1 MIDES
6 KVKDESLELS
16 ELEGDQSI
24 FNFQTLYAML
34 VLNWQWYLLSL
45 FICLCGA
52 LIYLRYATPVY
63 QVSAKMLIKGDDNR
77 SGSAEQ
83 VLSSMQTLG
92 VMSNSSSITNEME
105 IIKSRFLAHDVVKD
119 LKLYVQ
125 YYSSGRLK
133 QQLMYKA
140 QPVSV
145 DLDSVALE
153 SWDKGLQEGVKS
165 ISLSITK
172 LENSYQVEGELLQN
186 GASIAS
192 FSQELAKLPAPVK
205 TNYGVLTLTPNGNR
219 VMAAGEQYFV
229 TIMPPM
235 LVASSYAGAL
245 KLAQMPN
252 TSIVQLAITDLN
264 TRRGMDYLRELVICY
279 NRQANIDKNEIA
291 MKTEAFI
298 NGRLEKIEAELGS
311 TESALENYKKQHAVI
326 DPVSNASESLSQ
338 SSEYETKLTEANTQ
352 IQLMEYLREFVD
364 NPANQ
369 YKIIPSNIGL
379 TDPAAISLIGSYNHA
394 AQERNR

>member
-16 ELEGDQSI
+16 DLEGEQSI

-63 QVSAKMLIKGDDNR
+63 QVSAKMLIKADENR

-92 VMSNSSSITNEME
+92 VMSNSSGIENEME

-145 DLDSVALE
+145 DLDSVTLE

-172 LENSYQVEGELLQN
+172 LENSYQVEGE
-186 GASIAS
+186 
-192 FSQELAKLPAPVK
+192 PVPEIQDQS
-205 TNYGVLTLTPNGNR
+205 TTP
-219 VMAAGEQYFV
+219 
-229 TIMPPM
+229 
-235 LVASSYAGAL
+235 
-245 KLAQMPN
+245 
-252 TSIVQLAITDLN
+252 
-264 TRRGMDYLRELVICY
+264 
-279 NRQANIDKNEIA
+279 
-291 MKTEAFI
+291 
-298 NGRLEKIEAELGS
+298 EKS
-311 TESALENYKKQHAVI
+311 DS
-326 DPVSNASESLSQ
+326 
-338 SSEYETKLTEANTQ
+338 
-352 IQLMEYLREFVD
+352 
-364 NPANQ
+364 
-369 YKIIPSNIGL
+369 
-379 TDPAAISLIGSYNHA
+379 PAANE
-394 AQERNR
+394 QEVKAPNLSKKGGKTVVKKGDDLRK